1 MKYISLKSVGI
12 FFIILIGL
20 VGLVFSVNRYS
31 SSREYVAPRLGDVIE
46 TIYGLGT
53 VTADF
58 DYHLRT
64 GVSVGVR
71 RIFVQEGSAVSKGDS
86 LIQLDEILF
95 RSPLSGVVTHI
106 AFKEGELVSPQVP
119 VVSVTNLDKLHLEVN
134 LEQQSVLRVKKEQSV
149 YISFES
155 MRNERLKGK
164 VTAIYP
170 RENQFI
176 VRVEMKD
183 WPDANIL
190 PGMTADVGI
199 LIGEKKQVLLIP
211 LRSLV
216 AGQIT
221 RVRNGQHERIRV
233 KLGAI
238 DEEWAEVLDSD
249 LRLSDQVLIRK

>member
-1 MKYISLKSVGI
+1 MKHISLKSVGI
-12 FFIILIGL
+12 FFIVVIVFIV
-20 VGLVFSVNRYS
+20 VGVGVQQYR
-31 SSREYVAPRLGDVIE
+31 SSREYVSPRLGDVIE

-64 GVSVGVR
+64 GVAVGVK

-119 VVSVTNLDKLHLEVN
+119 VVSVTNLEKLHLEVN
-134 LEQQSVLRVKKEQSV
+134 LEQQSVLRVKKGQIV

-155 MRNERLKGK
+155 MRNERLKGQ

-183 WPDANIL
+183 WPEANIL

-216 AGQIT
+216 SGQVT
-221 RVRNGQHERIRV
+221 RVRAGRHEKIRV
-233 KLGAI
+233 KLGAM
-238 DEEWAEVLDSD
+238 DEEWAEVLESD
-249 LRLSDQVLIRK
+249 LLLSDQILVRK

>member
-1 MKYISLKSVGI
+1 MTKVTLKSFGVI
-12 FFIILIGL
+12 FGALILAAAVFVFI
-20 VGLVFSVNRYS
+20 RKYQ
-31 SSREYVAPRLGDVIE
+31 SSREFVSPRVGDVIE

-53 VTADF
+53 VTADQ

-64 GVSVGVR
+64 GVAVGVR
-71 RIFVQEGSAVSKGDS
+71 KVFVQEGSPVSKGDT
-86 LIQLDEILF
+86 LIQLDDILF
-95 RSPLSGVVTHI
+95 RSPLSGVVTHV

-119 VVSVTNLDKLHLEVN
+119 VVSVTNLEKLHLEVN
-134 LEQQSVLRVKKEQSV
+134 LEQQSILRVKKGQSA

-155 MRNERLKGK
+155 MRNERLKGE

-170 RENQFI
+170 RESQFI

-183 WPDANIL
+183 WPEANIL

-221 RVRNGQHERIRV
+221 RVREGRQEKIRV
-233 KLGAI
+233 KLGAM
-238 DEEWAEVLDSD
+238 DGEWAEVLESD
-249 LRLSDQVLIRK
+249 VLPTDQILVRK